1 MNSEKEPPVKRKI
14 KINKVTNRFLPLTES
29 VISGLEPEATIKDF
43 TILSTIGEGSFGKV
57 FLVSHNKTKSKYAIK
72 RISKLDKNNQEG
84 KTYFKREIEIMYK
97 IHQNNIVRLFNHFED
112 NEYCYFVME
121 YIENG
126 NLFEQPSWKNN
137 KCFPS
142 NEVAKII
149 KEIICA
155 VYYLHNMDPPIIH
168 RDIKPENVLIDK
180 NGVAKLTDFGWSN
193 YVDSNEIRRTYCG
206 TPVYLAPEMIKE
218 IGHDEHLDIWCIG
231 VLLFE
236 LLTGNVPFKGKDIDS
251 LNNNILALKI
261 VWPKDISNTAKNLI
275 LKILKRDPEDRIGLA
290 DMLKHPFFKQKLN
303 NDHLEEDLIKPDG
316 VKFPPFLL
324 SKYSIEYYD
333 KIILGNFYKEIKE
346 KQKEKEDLN
355 ENKQSNEIK
364 DNKDLNNINEIKD
377 DKISNNLNNL
387 NINDSIKKKDEKN
400 IKPET
405 EPILN
410 KEQIDNNSIPMNGLT
425 SITSVENDHKEEV
438 SDDFLM
444 NNKDSMN
451 IFKDFGQ
458 ESLSNFEGKES
469 ITQSIG
475 GDNFKHLYSSL
486 IKDYEKLNKN
496 YNEIASINQEQKQ
509 KIEEL
514 NSKNNLLQREK
525 ENLLKEID
533 KSITEKL
540 KLQSELEI
548 KKQKL
553 ELNEYSLKNLKNKN
567 NIENIVDNGDMFEM
581 EKIIQEKN
589 DELKKMQEKINI
601 LEKKNADL
609 GLGQMQEEN
618 ENLVKEMDI
627 KLKKVKNYYEEEIK
641 KLKDE
646 FKKEKDNYDLI
657 IKVKDDEIMRLV
669 KNKEDIKAQENKK
682 YEEVIQK
689 YEQIAKDKDTEI
701 EILKLKNKKLSMIN
715 KMMKS
720 NQDNGKK

>member
-1 MNSEKEPPVKRKI
+1 MNSDKEAPVKKKI

-29 VISGLEPEATIKDF
+29 VINGLEPEATIKDF

-97 IHQNNIVRLFNHFED
+97 IHQSNIVRLFNHFED

-126 NLFEQPSWKNN
+126 NLFEQPAWKNN

-142 NEVAKII
+142 NDVAKII

-193 YVDSNEIRRTYCG
+193 YVDSNEVRRTYCG

-251 LNNNILALKI
+251 LNNNILQLKI

-275 LKILKRDPEDRIGLA
+275 LKILKRDPGDRISLV

-316 VKFPPFLL
+316 VKLPPFLL

-333 KIILGNFYKEIKE
+333 KIILGNFYQELNGKK
-346 KQKEKEDLN
+346 DLN
-355 ENKQSNEIK
+355 EQEVKNIEQNKE
-364 DNKDLNNINEIKD
+364 NKENNDLNNINQNGERHK
-377 DKISNNLNNL
+377 S
-387 NINDSIKKKDEKN
+387 E
-400 IKPET
+400 PET
-405 EPILN
+405 VLN
-410 KEQIDNNSIPMNGLT
+410 TEDIDNNSIPMNGLT
-425 SITSVENDHKEEV
+425 SLKSIENDQKEEV
-438 SDDFLM
+438 NDDFLM
-444 NNKDSMN
+444 NNKNSIN
-451 IFKDFGQ
+451 IFNEFGD
-458 ESLSNFEGKES
+458 SISNFEGKES

-475 GDNFKHLYSSL
+475 GDNLKQLYSSL
-486 IKDYEKLNKN
+486 VKDYEKLNKN
-496 YNEIASINQEQKQ
+496 YNEVVSINQEQKQ

-514 NSKNNLLQREK
+514 NARNNLLQKEK

-540 KLQSELEI
+540 KLKSELEI

-553 ELNEYSLKNLKNKN
+553 ELNEFSIKNLKNKN
-567 NIENIVDNGDMFEM
+567 NIENAVDNSDILEM

-589 DELKKMQEKINI
+589 DELNKLREKIN
-601 LEKKNADL
+601 LFEKKNGDL
-609 GLGQMQEEN
+609 GLGIIQEEN
-618 ENLVKEMDI
+618 KNLMKEMDE
-627 KLKKVKNYYEEEIK
+627 KLKKVKNFYEEEVK
-641 KLKDE
+641 RLKDE

-669 KNKEDIKAQENKK
+669 KNKEDLKAQVNKK

-715 KMMKS
+715 KMMQSK
-720 NQDNGKK
+720 QDNSKK

>member
-1 MNSEKEPPVKRKI
+1 
-14 KINKVTNRFLPLTES
+14 
-29 VISGLEPEATIKDF
+29 
-43 TILSTIGEGSFGKV
+43 
-57 FLVSHNKTKSKYAIK
+57 
-72 RISKLDKNNQEG
+72 
-84 KTYFKREIEIMYK
+84 
-97 IHQNNIVRLFNHFED
+97 
-112 NEYCYFVME
+112 
-121 YIENG
+121 
-126 NLFEQPSWKNN
+126 
-137 KCFPS
+137 
-142 NEVAKII
+142 
-149 KEIICA
+149 
-155 VYYLHNMDPPIIH
+155 
-168 RDIKPENVLIDK
+168 
-180 NGVAKLTDFGWSN
+180 
-193 YVDSNEIRRTYCG
+193 
-206 TPVYLAPEMIKE
+206 
-218 IGHDEHLDIWCIG
+218 
-231 VLLFE
+231 
-236 LLTGNVPFKGKDIDS
+236 
-251 LNNNILALKI
+251 
-261 VWPKDISNTAKNLI
+261 
-275 LKILKRDPEDRIGLA
+275 
-290 DMLKHPFFKQKLN
+290 
-303 NDHLEEDLIKPDG
+303 
-316 VKFPPFLL
+316 
-324 SKYSIEYYD
+324 
-333 KIILGNFYKEIKE
+333 
-346 KQKEKEDLN
+346 
-355 ENKQSNEIK
+355 
-364 DNKDLNNINEIKD
+364 
-377 DKISNNLNNL
+377 
-387 NINDSIKKKDEKN
+387 
-400 IKPET
+400 
-405 EPILN
+405 
-410 KEQIDNNSIPMNGLT
+410 MNGLT

-618 ENLVKEMDI
+618 ENLVKEME
-627 KLKKVKNYYEEEIK
+627 KKK
-641 KLKDE
+641 
-646 FKKEKDNYDLI
+646 
-657 IKVKDDEIMRLV
+657 
-669 KNKEDIKAQENKK
+669 
-682 YEEVIQK
+682 
-689 YEQIAKDKDTEI
+689 
-701 EILKLKNKKLSMIN
+701 
-715 KMMKS
+715 
-720 NQDNGKK
+720 